1 MKPIPKD
8 APVTLVLNEVT
19 VHRNAGG
26 LIAVRV
32 GYTVDLAT
40 EEFSGSVGAGTTS
53 VADEDLLR
61 LADGLTTAIQGRIN
75 SAVGLSSS
83 PIPAEPMQTEPD
95 WEL

>member
-8 APVTLVLNEVT
+8 LPVTLVLNEVT
-19 VHRNAGG
+19 VHRNANG
-26 LIAVRV
+26 LVAIRV

-40 EEFSGSVGAGTTS
+40 EEFSGSIGGGTTG
-53 VADEDLLR
+53 VTDEDLLR
-61 LADGLTTAIQGRIN
+61 LADSLAVAIQDRIN

-83 PIPAEPMQTEPD
+83 PIPAEPAQTEPD

>member
-19 VHRNAGG
+19 VHRNANG
-26 LIAVRV
+26 LIAIRA

-40 EEFSGSVGAGTTS
+40 EEFSGSIGGGTTS

-61 LADGLTTAIQGRIN
+61 LADGLAMAIQDRIN
-75 SAVGLSSS
+75 SVVGLSSS
-83 PIPAEPMQTEPD
+83 PVSAEPAQTEPD

>member
-8 APVTLVLNEVT
+8 TPVTLALNEVT
-19 VHRNAGG
+19 VHRNANG
-26 LIAVRV
+26 LIAIRV

-40 EEFSGSVGAGTTS
+40 EAFSGSVGGGTTS
-53 VADEDLLR
+53 VTDEDLLR
-61 LADGLTTAIQGRIN
+61 LADSLAVAIQDRIN

-83 PIPAEPMQTEPD
+83 PIPAEPAQTEPD